1 MELRYTK
8 SKTVGKI
15 YTLLQPLLEREEMP
29 EFDEIVDAI
38 EIPLTQWR
46 DSIVGMLEQKIAYW
60 DVVQDGKDETL
71 YTLGLRQTIDILN
84 NYDTIEESKKEALG
98 NP

>member
-1 MELRYTK
+1 
-8 SKTVGKI
+8 V
-15 YTLLQPLLEREEMP
+15 
-29 EFDEIVDAI
+29 A
-38 EIPLTQWR
+38 
-46 DSIVGMLEQKIAYW
+46 LEQKIAHW
-60 DVVQDGKDETL
+60 ELVQDGKDETL